1 MQMTVKE
8 YLWGYQDPIL
18 STLKR
23 QLPQLV
29 SNDQVSV
36 FGSVV
41 IRMTFVLMTL
51 HVFVVGK

>member
-1 MQMTVKE
+1 MTVKE